1 MRLKF
6 YESKIDKNKTKTL
19 REQHTKKE
27 TKHKKIVCLI
37 LKYNTYR
44 EKHVSTRHE
53 QIEHTVRA
61 SSIAESE
68 MYVIQYVAWKPVAIL
83 GLLTVQQEEQQK
95 KTPGASCINNWKW
108 C

>member
-19 REQHTKKE
+19 RQQQKKNE
-27 TKHKKIVCLI
+27 TYKKIVFLI
-37 LKYNTYR
+37 PKYNTYR
-44 EKHVSTRHE
+44 EKLVSTRHE

-61 SSIAESE
+61 RSIVKSE
-68 MYVIQYVAWKPVAIL
+68 MYVIQYVAWKLVAIL

-95 KTPGASCINNWKW
+95 KTPSASCINNWKW